1 MIESTIR
8 PRKSRYVVRDA
19 AGRVLSET
27 DNRFFACWAWL
38 RNRRNGAQAHDRL
51 SCIEDER
58 SRLRAGDM
66 KAAVRIEKL
75 SATQLA
81 RKYNVSTASVQ
92 KKLIELGYIEVR
104 SGLHFFTEVGREVG
118 GEYRKNHAD
127 ASDADGHMVW
137 PFDGPL
143 VAAIQ
148 SINK

>member
-1 MIESTIR
+1 MIETTIR

-19 AGRVLSET
+19 TGKVLSET
-27 DNRFFACWAWL
+27 DNRFVACWAWL
-38 RNRRNGAQAHDRL
+38 RDRRNGAQAHDRL
-51 SCIEDER
+51 RWIEDER
-58 SRLRAGDM
+58 SWLRAGDM
-66 KAAVRIEKL
+66 QAAVRIEKL

-104 SGLHFFTEVGREVG
+104 NGLHLFTELGRGVG

>member
-1 MIESTIR
+1 MKLPSF
-8 PRKSRYVVRDA
+8 VQ
-19 AGRVLSET
+19 RVL
-27 DNRFFACWAWL
+27 
-38 RNRRNGAQAHDRL
+38 RRRVKPALTPEGIAFGYGIEKLEIVPGAARRLAALQAR
-51 SCIEDER
+51 
-58 SRLRAGDM
+58 
-66 KAAVRIEKL
+66 AAVASMAESAVRVEKL

-104 SGLHFFTEVGREVG
+104 SGLHFFTELGRSVG

-143 VAAIQ
+143 VSAVQ